1 MKLPVLMLGCLLAG
15 AVAAQATKHEMWAWK
30 DANGVTHYSDRPVPG
45 AQRIEVATMT
55 PESAP
60 AQRPVTPTTTPTAG
74 TTAAPAYT
82 YDSLEIWAPDSG
94 ESFFGADAEV
104 TVRVRSEPELG
115 PGHELRVYL
124 DGKMIEKDPTTLD
137 LTLGSVERGAHSL
150 TALIVD
156 DKGSEMIRSEPR
168 VFHIRQP
175 SIINNP
181 ANVGPALKPKP
192 KT

>member
-15 AVAAQATKHEMWAWK
+15 AVAAEATKHEMWAWK

-45 AQRIEVATMT
+45 ARRIEIATME
-55 PESAP
+55 PESVPTPPRPAAPGAP
-60 AQRPVTPTTTPTAG
+60 AAQ
-74 TTAAPAYT
+74 AAPAYE
-82 YDSLEIWAPDSG
+82 YELLEIWVPENG

-124 DGKMIEKDPTTLD
+124 DGKLVDKDPTTLD
-137 LTLGSVERGAHSL
+137 LTIGSIERGAHSL

-156 DKGSEMIRSEPR
+156 DKGAELIRSEPR

-175 SIINNP
+175 SVINNP

-192 KT
+192 RT

>member
-1 MKLPVLMLGCLLAG
+1 VR
-15 AVAAQATKHEMWAWK
+15 Q
-30 DANGVTHYSDRPVPG
+30 
-45 AQRIEVATMT
+45 
-55 PESAP
+55 
-60 AQRPVTPTTTPTAG
+60 
-74 TTAAPAYT
+74 AAPAYEYET
-82 YDSLEIWAPDSG
+82 LEIWVPENG

-104 TVRVRSEPELG
+104 VVRVRSEPELG

-124 DGKMIEKDPTTLD
+124 DGKLVDKDPTTLD
-137 LTLGSVERGAHSL
+137 LTIGSIERGAHSL

-156 DKGSEMIRSEPR
+156 DKGAELIRSEPR

-192 KT
+192 ST